1 MRPRV
6 ATPTASDRAQHE
18 HADMLTLVIASDIRL
33 YNEGIRELLVKR
45 GGFEITA
52 SVTRADDAI
61 RVVSEQPPMVVLLDQ
76 GMPRSFEAL
85 EAIRM
90 ANDRVGVIA
99 LGVPEQEDCLLNWA
113 EAGVAGFV
121 SREASGAELV
131 ATIESAV
138 RGELV
143 CSPRFSGTLLRQ
155 LAHRAALDPP
165 APTRPLTAREIEIV
179 RLIAANLSNKEI
191 AQRLGISM
199 ATVKNHVHNLLDKLN
214 VRHRAQ
220 AVASLRRR
228 ELRAGAPDVDPGV
241 SRLNARAFAV
251 EI

>member
-1 MRPRV
+1 
-6 ATPTASDRAQHE
+6 
-18 HADMLTLVIASDIRL
+18 MLTLVIASDVRL

-61 RVVSEQPPMVVLLDQ
+61 RVVAERPPMVVLLDQ
-76 GMPRSFEAL
+76 GMPCSLEAL
-85 EAIRM
+85 KAIRT

-99 LGVPEQEDCLLNWA
+99 LGVPEQEDCLLDWA

-131 ATIESAV
+131 TTIESAV

-155 LAHRAALDPP
+155 LARRAALDTP
-165 APTRPLTAREIEIV
+165 APTRSLTAREIEV
-179 RLIAANLSNKEI
+179 LRLIAANLSNKEI
-191 AQRLGISM
+191 ARRLGISM

-214 VRHRAQ
+214 VRHRAE
-220 AVASLRRR
+220 AVASLHRRD
-228 ELRAGAPDVDPGV
+228 LRAVAPDAEPGASTV
-241 SRLNARAFAV
+241 SARALPV